1 MGKSALDAKRRD
13 SFLLEPERL
22 TLIYDKEHPLYD
34 PRVEEE
40 ASESMILNIAMHGV
54 LEPIIVRKN
63 GDAIEVVAGRGRTKA
78 TLEANRRLVAEGKP
92 PLLIPAIVRGG
103 SDADLFGVV
112 IAENEIRREDSI
124 INKGVKARKLL
135 NMGYT
140 VQQIAV
146 TFGATRQAVDTWLA
160 ANELPDEIKDAVE
173 SGELSATAAVQMTGH
188 AKEEQ
193 VKRYKDIKA
202 KGVKPTVTAM
212 KSAATSPENKPVGK
226 IKTRRQIE
234 KHISEIINKPHDIAY
249 IQALHWVLGEENTN
263 GESTV

>member
-22 TLIYDKEHPLYD
+22 TLIYDKSHPLYD

-40 ASESMILNIAMHGV
+40 PSESMILNIAMHGV

-63 GDAIEVVAGRGRTKA
+63 GDAIEVVAGRSRTKA

-103 SDADLFGVV
+103 SDADLFGVLV
-112 IAENEIRREDSI
+112 AENEIRREDNILS
-124 INKGVKARKLL
+124 KGEKARKLL

-146 TFGATRQAVDTWLA
+146 TFGVSRQAVDNWLTA
-160 ANELPDEIKDAVE
+160 EEMPDEIKEAVK
-173 SGELSATAAVQMTGH
+173 SGELSATAAAQLTELPKV
-188 AKEEQ
+188 EQ
-193 VKRYKDIKA
+193 VERYKEIKE
-202 KGVKPTVTAM
+202 KGVKPTTSVMKKAAISGEIAPTKRM
-212 KSAATSPENKPVGK
+212 KSRKMIEAELNSEHPDHENYWCGF
-226 IKTRRQIE
+226 
-234 KHISEIINKPHDIAY
+234 ND
-249 IQALHWVLGEENTN
+249 ALRWVLGEWE
-263 GESTV
+263 

>member
-22 TLIYDKEHPLYD
+22 TLIYDKAHPLYD
-34 PRVEEE
+34 PRVED
-40 ASESMILNIAMHGV
+40 APSESMIANIAMHGV

-124 INKGVKARKLL
+124 INKGVKSRKLL

-146 TFGATRQAVDTWLA
+146 TFGATRQAVGTWLA
-160 ANELPDEIKDAVE
+160 ADELPDEIKGAVE
-173 SGELSATAAVQMTGH
+173 SGELSATAAVQMAGH
-188 AKEEQ
+188 TKEEQ
-193 VKRYKDIKA
+193 VKRYKDIRA
-202 KGVKPTVTAM
+202 QGVKPTAAMM
-212 KSAATSPENKPVGK
+212 KSAATSPENRPVEK
-226 IKTRRQIE
+226 MKTRRQIE
-234 KHISEIINKPHDIAY
+234 KHISELINSPHDTAY
-249 IQALHWVLGEENTN
+249 LKALRWVLGNEE
-263 GESTV
+263 

>member
-22 TLIYDKEHPLYD
+22 TLVYDKSHPLYD

-40 ASESMILNIAMHGV
+40 PSESMILNIAMYGV

-78 TLEANRRLVAEGKP
+78 TLEANRRLVAEGKT

-103 SDADLFGVV
+103 SDADLFGVLV
-112 IAENEIRREDSI
+112 AENEVRREDSI
-124 INKGVKARKLL
+124 INKGEKARKLL

-146 TFGATRQAVDTWLA
+146 TFGVSRQAVDNWLTA
-160 ANELPDEIKDAVE
+160 DEMPEEIKEAVI
-173 SGELSATAAVQMTGH
+173 SGELSATAAAQM
-188 AKEEQ
+188 ADLSKEEQ
-193 VKRYKDIKA
+193 VKRYKEIKA
-202 KGVKPTVTAM
+202 KGVKATTSAM
-212 KSAATSPENKPVGK
+212 KKAATTGNATPAKRLKSRK
-226 IKTRRQIE
+226 QIE
-234 KHISEIINKPHDIAY
+234 AELKAEHPDHKNYYRGFND
-249 IQALHWVLGEENTN
+249 ALRWVLGEW
-263 GESTV
+263 GEEAEK